1 MANLLTVQDPDE
13 GASEEATE
21 TRELLQAWADKHL
34 PASAEDSIKALDDGE
49 IKSLRE
55 QGVQA
60 FEGAAR
66 RLAALNVEAP
76 TLFGKL
82 LGTFSYATQRAAECM
97 DMQAQ
102 PREFSHVME
111 GMCREF
117 NKQFFQAGMKWNLH
131 AEYLALC
138 SLHAPH
144 RTYGQ
149 QDTVFSRHCKTL
161 DTGGLAASVMLGLR
175 NASEWGYAWDSL
187 ADTSTARFA
196 GILDWLITQAGPI
209 EIGSEGKEYWARK
222 LTRFSLAGFQ
232 LHYIDADGPWVA
244 GFLNLDDACKMRFR
258 RIRLGAY
265 LKEQGMQDNEI
276 RDRVEKAKQEVAG
289 ANFTAYPNDIRW
301 EDVYI
306 DGPGSCMA
314 SPAHAYECW
323 DLLHPVDAYSA
334 AYHGCGDNSLCLLV
348 SKDSEGQN
356 TGRGILNLQ
365 SGTIIRWYGDAVA
378 ERVLLR
384 QSVNVSDRWCMRG
397 SWLALLQKGARFIHP
412 YVDGDLSYG
421 KIDGDRVYIVD
432 DSDEPCIQDTNGS
445 TYMGSTKYCIDV
457 DEQRAEDECVYQ
469 DISGNYVSNELNDSW
484 RCPVIGEW
492 GRVYDRVS
500 MNLHGVE
507 VEVCEHVYYSRTQ
520 YLTPIGGNDHSRRG
534 PWSIDDDSM
543 RVAFFEEY
551 DLDEDESDDED
562 EEAA

>member
-13 GASEEATE
+13 GASEEATQ
-21 TRELLQAWADKHL
+21 TRALLQAWADKHL
-34 PASAEDSIKALDDGE
+34 PADDEAGIKALDDGE

-55 QGVQA
+55 QGVHA

-66 RLAALNVEAP
+66 RLEALNVEAP

-82 LGTFSYATQRAAECM
+82 LGTFSYATRRAADCM
-97 DMQAQ
+97 DMQSQ

-111 GMCREF
+111 GMVREF
-117 NKQFFQAGMKWNLH
+117 SKQFFQAGMKWNLH

-144 RTYGQ
+144 RTSGQ
-149 QDTVFSRHCKTL
+149 QDTVFNRHCKTL
-161 DTGGLAASVMLGLR
+161 NTGGLAASQMLGLR
-175 NASEWGYAWDSL
+175 NASEWDSL
-187 ADTSTARFA
+187 VNTSTARFA

-265 LKEQGMQDNEI
+265 LKEQGMQDTGI

-289 ANFTAYPNDIRW
+289 ANFTAYPNDTRW
-301 EDVYI
+301 EDVYT

-314 SPAHAYECW
+314 SPAHEYECW
-323 DLLHPVDAYSA
+323 DDLHPVDAYSA

-348 SKDSEGQN
+348 SKDSEGNN

-365 SGTIIRWYGDAVA
+365 RGTIIRWYGDAVA

-384 QSVNVSDRWCMRG
+384 QGVKVSDRWCMQG

-421 KIDGDRVYIVD
+421 KIDGNRVYIVD
-432 DSDEPCIQDTNGS
+432 DSDESCIQDTNGS
-445 TYMGSTKYCIDV
+445 TYMDSTWYCIDT
-457 DEQRAEDECVYQ
+457 DEREPEDQCTHQE
-469 DISGNYVSNELNDSW
+469 ISGTYVSDNLSDDW

-492 GRVYDRVS
+492 DREHNRVS
-500 MNLHGVE
+500 MKLHGVE
-507 VEVCEHVYYSRTQ
+507 VEVCEHTYYNRTQ
-520 YLTPIGGNDHSRRG
+520 YLTPIGSYISRSSHSG
-534 PWSIDDDSM
+534 PWHIDDDEM
-543 RVAFFEEY
+543 RAAFFKEHG
-551 DLDEDESDDED
+551 LDEDESDDED